1 MDIKDIRT
9 RDDFIVFLNE
19 NYADQAYDEDDGG
32 TPAQADWFICIVNA
46 RMVFDSY
53 NTKDIAAM
61 FLDGVPAVKDDPEK
75 AHDEFWATFFEE
87 VDYNR
92 TDDEYANPEYADE
105 AEKDAVEIIE
115 AQLEYFFG

>member
-9 RDDFIVFLNE
+9 RNDFIVFLNE

-32 TPAQADWFICIVNA
+32 MPALADWFICYVNA
-46 RMVFDSY
+46 TMVFDSY
-53 NTKDIAAM
+53 RTKDVAAM

-75 AHDEFWATFFEE
+75 AHKEFWESFFEE

-92 TDDEYANPEYADE
+92 DGSEYADPEYADE
-105 AEKDAVEIIE
+105 AEATAVESI
-115 AQLEYFFG
+115 QNTLKMFFG